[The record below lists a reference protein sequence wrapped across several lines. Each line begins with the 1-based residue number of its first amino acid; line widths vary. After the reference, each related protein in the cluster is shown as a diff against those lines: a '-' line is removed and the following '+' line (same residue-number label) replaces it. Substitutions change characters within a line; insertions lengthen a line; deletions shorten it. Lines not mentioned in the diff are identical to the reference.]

1 MITLTAA
8 ETDCAVYVFAE
19 FERRRRIAGQPV
31 PASARTLRQRL
42 TAVAATGRT
51 PEPARAPSKPA
62 EQIDTTEAARLL
74 GCSTRHV
81 RRLAADLDGT
91 RLGQQWIFPRH
102 TVIDYH
108 ESRNTP

>member
-1 MITLTAA
+1 MITLTEA
-8 ETDCAVYVFAE
+8 ETACAVYVFAE

-31 PASARTLRQRL
+31 PAVARTLRQRL
-42 TAVAATGRT
+42 TAVSATGRT
-51 PEPARAPSKPA
+51 PEPAGAPSKPA

-81 RRLAADLDGT
+81 RRLAADLDGR

-108 ESRNTP
+108 ESRTTP